1 MRVCK
6 GSGCVPFNM
15 FSRRIYV
22 KKKSIVVKINGD
34 ILINLKPQEIKAA
47 LVLPD

>member
-1 MRVCK
+1 MTVCK
-6 GSGCVPFNM
+6 ASGCVPLNV

-22 KKKSIVVKINGD
+22 KKKFVIVKINGD
-34 ILINLKPQEIKAA
+34 ILINLKSREIEAA